1 MIYEV
6 FRYFD
11 IVCLILIGILFP
23 IYCCNRWCSDVES
36 D

>member
-11 IVCLILIGILFP
+11 IIFLVLIGILFP
-23 IYCCNRWCSDVES
+23 IYCCKRWSVDVKSD
-36 D
+36 